1 MKKIAITQK
10 VNPALNNNIQNT
22 NQMSPSL
29 MQKEV
34 INVKINILKLWNIV
48 PFFIKILSL
57 STIILY
63 ILNIFFNDIS
73 FYLSNIPFYTIFHYQ
88 LWRIASSFLI
98 TTNIYNV
105 ILVLIFWTRE
115 GSSMETRV
123 GTIKYIIIFIRNNM
137 FIQIIYT
144 TIISL
149 ISFLFQSK
157 NFMKNKIKY
166 VNKSEDNYTVNNC
179 GLWPFCMCEVT
190 LLCMCNPNTKVKF
203 LFIPFEF
210 KAKYYPIIW
219 LILFILVNNL
229 NYNNDIEV
237 LCGVLFALIYQYY
250 LRFYL
255 NISDVCIQKFE
266 NCICCK
272 WMSSI
277 TGFVSVNHIT
287 NKFMGEIS
295 KQRISVNNMNKINN
309 RKKIKKSGDNI
320 ERNIKIASEYSN
332 RNESSMISTDSQP
345 SLLDTSFGPTK
356 PFP

>member
-10 VNPALNNNIQNT
+10 INPSLNNNIQNT

-34 INVKINILKLWNIV
+34 INAKINFLKLWNIV

-63 ILNIFFNDIS
+63 VLNIFFKDIS
-73 FYLSNIPFYTIFHYQ
+73 FCLSNIPFYTVFHYQ
-88 LWRIASSFLI
+88 FWRVASSFLI
-98 TTNIYNV
+98 TTNIYNI

-123 GTIKYIIIFIRNNM
+123 GTIKYIIIFLRNNM

-144 TIISL
+144 IIVSL
-149 ISFLFQSK
+149 ISFLFQNK
-157 NFMKNKIKY
+157 NFMKIKINY
-166 VNKSEDNYTVNNC
+166 VNKDSYLVNNC

-210 KAKYYPIIW
+210 KARYYPIIW
-219 LILFILVNNL
+219 LVVFILANNL

-237 LCGVLFALIYQYY
+237 LCSILFALMYQYF

-255 NISDVCIQKFE
+255 NISDGCIQKIE
-266 NCICCK
+266 NCFCCK
-272 WMSSI
+272 WISRI

-287 NKFMGEIS
+287 NKFMGEKS
-295 KQRISVNNMNKINN
+295 KQRISVNSMNKIIN
-309 RKKIKKSGDNI
+309 RKKIKKHGDNI

-332 RNESSMISTDSQP
+332 KNESSMISTDSQP